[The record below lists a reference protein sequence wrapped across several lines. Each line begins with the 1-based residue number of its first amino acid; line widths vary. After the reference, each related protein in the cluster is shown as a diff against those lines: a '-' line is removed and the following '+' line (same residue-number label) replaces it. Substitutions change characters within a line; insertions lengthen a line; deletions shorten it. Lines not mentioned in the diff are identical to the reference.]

1 MQDEYSFTEQR
12 LGGLRPMEVARSN
25 KAPVRAPADSVPP
38 SLLRYDLTEMEVRW
52 DADLQTLWSFMTPSE
67 EPKYTRA
74 LLRDMRRWQLETQ
87 NLYRSGTLDM
97 RYVVLGCRH
106 PSAFNLGGD
115 LALVSGAIEQ
125 GDKAGLEDY
134 GNACVD
140 ILHENMLGLGLPVIT
155 IALLQG
161 DTVGG
166 GFESA
171 LSFNVLIAERHVQF
185 SLPENAFGMFPGVG
199 AHSLLTRKLNA
210 AQAERLMMSGRTY
223 SAQEMYD
230 LGLVHVLADTG
241 KGEEAARAYI
251 QQNMRR
257 FNGQLGVYRAAR
269 EVNPVLLGELRK
281 IVRIWAET
289 GMQLT
294 PQQVKIMKRM
304 SGKQGRVAAA

>member
-1 MQDEYSFTEQR
+1 
-12 LGGLRPMEVARSN
+12 LGGLRPVEDARPN
-25 KAPVRAPADSVPP
+25 RAPVHPAPS

-52 DADLQTLWSFMTPSE
+52 DAALQTLWSYMTPSE
-67 EPKYTRA
+67 VPKYTRA

-87 NLYRSGTLDM
+87 SLGRSGALDM
-97 RYVVLGCRH
+97 RYIVLGCRH
-106 PSAFNLGGD
+106 PDAFNLGGD
-115 LALVSGAIEQ
+115 LAYVADAIQ
-125 GDKAGLEDY
+125 RGDQAGLEDY

-210 AQAERLMMSGRTY
+210 AQAERLMLSGRTY
-223 SAQEMYD
+223 SAQDMYD
-230 LGLVHVLADTG
+230 LGLIHVLADTG
-241 KGEEAARAYI
+241 KGEEVARAYI
-251 QQNMRR
+251 QQSSRR

-289 GMQLT
+289 GMRLS
-294 PQQVKIMKRM
+294 PQQVKVMKRL
-304 SGKQGRVAAA
+304 SEKQQARTA

>member
-1 MQDEYSFTEQR
+1 
-12 LGGLRPMEVARSN
+12 MEVQ
-25 KAPVRAPADSVPP
+25 
-38 SLLRYDLTEMEVRW
+38 W
-52 DADLQTLWSFMTPSE
+52 DAELKTLWSYMTPSE

-87 NLYRSGTLDM
+87 SLYRGGGFDM
-97 RYVVLGCRH
+97 RYLVLGCRH
-106 PSAFNLGGD
+106 PGAFNLGGD
-115 LALVSGAIEQ
+115 LAYVANAIEQ
-125 GDKAGLEDY
+125 GDQSALEDY
-134 GNACVD
+134 GNSCVD
-140 ILHENMLGLGLPVIT
+140 ILHENLLGLGLPVIT

-210 AQAERLMMSGRTY
+210 AQAERLMLSGRTW
-223 SAQEMYD
+223 SAEELYN
-230 LGLVHVLADTG
+230 LGLIHVLADTG

-251 QQNMRR
+251 QQSNRR

-289 GMQLT
+289 GMQLSAQQARILKRLSDK
-294 PQQVKIMKRM
+294 QQVR
-304 SGKQGRVAAA
+304 GATA

>member
-1 MQDEYSFTEQR
+1 MQDEYSFSEQR
-12 LGGLRPMEVARSN
+12 LGDLRHIDVARSDE
-25 KAPVRAPADSVPP
+25 APVVPLP
-38 SLLRYDLTEMEVRW
+38 SSQLRYDLSEMEVRW
-52 DADLQTLWSFMTPSE
+52 DADLKTLWSYMTPTE

-87 NLYRSGTLDM
+87 SLHRSGALDM

-106 PSAFNLGGD
+106 PGAFNLGGD
-115 LALVSGAIEQ
+115 LAYVADAIERADQ
-125 GDKAGLEDY
+125 SALEDY
-134 GNACVD
+134 GNSCVD
-140 ILHENMLGLGLPVIT
+140 ILHENLLGLGLPVIT

-210 AQAERLMMSGRTY
+210 AQAERLMLSGRTW
-223 SAQEMYD
+223 SAEEMYEM
-230 LGLVHVLADTG
+230 GLIHVLADTG

-251 QQNMRR
+251 QQSSRR

-289 GMQLT
+289 GMRLSA
-294 PQQVKIMKRM
+294 QQAKILKRL
-304 SGKQGRVAAA
+304 SDKQVRNAPA